1 MKALKKSQYPVLI
14 TLILLL
20 ILTISATIPQPEVD
34 KRIMTIEDSFST
46 PESVEYY
53 ADEDVYL
60 VGSING
66 SPLALDGNGFIS
78 KVSPDGKVIEL
89 KWIDGT
95 KAGVTLNG
103 PKGLEVVGNNLYV
116 ADITQVQVFELP
128 SGKQKATIKIEGSTF
143 INGITHNANND
154 VFVTDSGF
162 TDGFA
167 ASGTDAIYKI
177 TSDGNY
183 ELIAKDKSMGHPNGI
198 VADGEKL
205 IVVTYG
211 SGEIFSID
219 ESGKK
224 VMLPSPPK
232 GGLDGVIKSAD
243 GRIIIS
249 GWGGSAIYSLND
261 DNSYTVLMESVDAPA
276 DLGYDSKRNR
286 VLIPLFRQNKV
297 VFLDL

>member
-1 MKALKKSQYPVLI
+1 MRIPNKLPQHLSLTFIGIILANLVTSF
-14 TLILLL
+14 TLNEAD
-20 ILTISATIPQPEVD
+20 LTVGTE
-34 KRIMTIEDSFST
+34 EGFST

-78 KVSPDGKVIEL
+78 KVSPDGKIIDL

-95 KAGVTLNG
+95 KEGVTLNG
-103 PKGLEVVGNNLYV
+103 PKGIEVVGNYLYV
-116 ADITQVQVFELP
+116 ADINQVQVFELP
-128 SGKQKATIKIEGSTF
+128 SGKQKGTIKIAGSTF
-143 INGITHNANND
+143 INGITHNSNND

-167 ASGTDAIYKI
+167 PSGTDAIYKI
-177 TSDGNY
+177 TSDGKY
-183 ELIAKDKSMGHPNGI
+183 EVIAKDKEMGRPNGI
-198 VADGEKL
+198 FADGDDL
-205 IVVTYG
+205 IVVTFG
-211 SGEIFSID
+211 TGTIFRID

-224 VMLPSPPK
+224 EMLPSPPK

-249 GWGGSAIYSLND
+249 GWGGSAIYSLNK
-261 DNSYTVLMESVDAPA
+261 DNTYSVLMDSVDAPA
-276 DLGYDSKRNR
+276 DLGYDTKRNR
-286 VLIPLFRQNKV
+286 VLIPLFRQNKIT
-297 VFLDL
+297 FLQL